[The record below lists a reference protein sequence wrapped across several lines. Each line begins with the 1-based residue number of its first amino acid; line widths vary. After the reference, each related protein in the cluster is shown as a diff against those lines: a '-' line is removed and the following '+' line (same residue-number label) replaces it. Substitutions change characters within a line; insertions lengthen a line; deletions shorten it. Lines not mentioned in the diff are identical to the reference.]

1 MGTVRSLLMEEPFHE
16 SSSLYVVSLAV
27 TILLPACATT
37 VDVLRLDREPRPQ
50 RSPATIEV
58 LAAEPTRPYVAIALV
73 SVSAEGRDEDGLRRS
88 LIRTAARL
96 GADAVI
102 LDAHSLSRHEKELVL
117 SAKVVAYRD
126 STALG
131 RASR

>member
-1 MGTVRSLLMEEPFHE
+1 MK
-16 SSSLYVVSLAV
+16 SSSLYIVSLAV

-37 VDVLRLDREPRPQ
+37 VDVLRLDREPRAQ
-50 RSPATIEV
+50 RGPATIEV

-88 LIRTAARL
+88 LIRTAAHL

-102 LDAHSLSRHEKELVL
+102 LDAHSLSRHERELVL

-126 STALG
+126 SMALR